1 MKIFRK
7 RQKKTFFKSGVPSLI
22 GISAMFL
29 VGGIIATTS
38 PIAYFSSGGI
48 GRHGAT
54 TVTITHSTNETQA
67 WGIIFL
73 AMGLFFLYCAFSRQ
87 RDKKMK

>member
-1 MKIFRK
+1 
-7 RQKKTFFKSGVPSLI
+7 
-22 GISAMFL
+22 MFL

-73 AMGLFFLYCAFSRQ
+73 AMGLFFSYCAYSRQ